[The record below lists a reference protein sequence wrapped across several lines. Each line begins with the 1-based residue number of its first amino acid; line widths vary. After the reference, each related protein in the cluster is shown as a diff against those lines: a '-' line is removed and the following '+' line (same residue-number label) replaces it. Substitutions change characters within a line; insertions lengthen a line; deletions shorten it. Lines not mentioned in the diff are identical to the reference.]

1 MRIYALQFYP
11 YPIAKITKKKILS
24 SKSIDITRIS

>member
-11 YPIAKITKKKILS
+11 YPIAKITKKDGLA
-24 SKSIDITRIS
+24 SKTIDITKIS